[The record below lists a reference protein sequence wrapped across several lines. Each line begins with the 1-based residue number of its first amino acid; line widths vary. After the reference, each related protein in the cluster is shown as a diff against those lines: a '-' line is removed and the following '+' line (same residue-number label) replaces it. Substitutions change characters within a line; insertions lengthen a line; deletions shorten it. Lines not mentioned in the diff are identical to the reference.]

1 MKQYDAI
8 FIGSGHAAWH
18 GATILKQA
26 GKSVLIIEK
35 DLEGGT
41 CTNYGCDVKI
51 LLDGPFEVLH
61 QSNRYQGIGK
71 EGDFTINWPQ
81 LMAYKDAVTN
91 PFPQFLNGMF
101 QRLDFD
107 FIKGHS
113 QLIGEHTVLVNGEEI
128 YGENIIIGTGARGAR
143 LNIPGQEFLKDSRDF
158 LSLHALPD
166 RFVMIGAGIISLEFT
181 SQALAAYHQDYV
193 ATVVADL
200 EKQGV
205 QFHFN
210 QAVASVEEVAKGYLV
225 KTQNGLA
232 LEVDYVL
239 DATGRLSNVENIGLG
254 ALGIEASARGIKVDD
269 HLRTKYPHIYVS
281 GDVIDKTVPKL
292 TPTAIFESKYIT
304 GQILGNQEAISYPA
318 ILNLV
323 FTLPRIG
330 QVGVTVK
337 EAKANEN
344 LQIIPYKYGQASLF
358 ETKNEKDA
366 EITFILDENKHLVGA
381 ELISD
386 DAEAIL
392 NMMTLIINQ
401 KITGQDLGNMIFAF
415 PGVTHAIISQL
426 VAVMR

>member
-1 MKQYDAI
+1 
-8 FIGSGHAAWH
+8 
-18 GATILKQA
+18 
-26 GKSVLIIEK
+26 
-35 DLEGGT
+35 
-41 CTNYGCDVKI
+41 
-51 LLDGPFEVLH
+51 
-61 QSNRYQGIGK
+61 
-71 EGDFTINWPQ
+71 
-81 LMAYKDAVTN
+81 
-91 PFPQFLNGMF
+91 
-101 QRLDFD
+101 
-107 FIKGHS
+107 
-113 QLIGEHTVLVNGEEI
+113 
-128 YGENIIIGTGARGAR
+128 
-143 LNIPGQEFLKDSRDF
+143 
-158 LSLHALPD
+158 
-166 RFVMIGAGIISLEFT
+166 MIGAGIISLEFASMMALLGKEVHIVEFT
-181 SQALAAYHQDYV
+181 SQALAAYHPDYV

-239 DATGRLSNVENIGLG
+239 DATGRVSNVENIGLG
-254 ALGIEASARGIKVDD
+254 APGIEASARGIKVDD

-292 TPTAIFESKYIT
+292 TPTAIFESKYIA

-318 ILNLV
+318 IPNLV

-426 VAVMR
+426 GAVMR

>member
-113 QLIGEHTVLVNGEEI
+113 QLTGEHTVLVNGEEI

-158 LSLHALPD
+158 LSLPALPD

-239 DATGRLSNVENIGLG
+239 DATGHSQTL
-254 ALGIEASARGIKVDD
+254 K
-269 HLRTKYPHIYVS
+269 
-281 GDVIDKTVPKL
+281 
-292 TPTAIFESKYIT
+292 
-304 GQILGNQEAISYPA
+304 ISV
-318 ILNLV
+318 L
-323 FTLPRIG
+323 
-330 QVGVTVK
+330 
-337 EAKANEN
+337 E
-344 LQIIPYKYGQASLF
+344 
-358 ETKNEKDA
+358 
-366 EITFILDENKHLVGA
+366 HLVSKRQRVVSKLMTICGQSIH
-381 ELISD
+381 ISTFQGMS
-386 DAEAIL
+386 L
-392 NMMTLIINQ
+392 TKPCL
-401 KITGQDLGNMIFAF
+401 
-415 PGVTHAIISQL
+415 S
-426 VAVMR
+426 